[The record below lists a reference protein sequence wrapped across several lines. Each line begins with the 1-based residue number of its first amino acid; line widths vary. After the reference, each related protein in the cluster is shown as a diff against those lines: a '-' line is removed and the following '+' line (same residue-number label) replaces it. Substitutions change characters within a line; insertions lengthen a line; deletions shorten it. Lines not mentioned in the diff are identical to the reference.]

1 VIRCG
6 RISYT
11 NDLPVYAAFDAGAV
25 EFPGTLVSGVPTELN
40 AMLLAGALD
49 VSPIS
54 SFFYAQHA
62 DALVLLP
69 WICIG
74 SRREVRSIYCIS
86 KTPPA
91 ALSGVAIYATTESA
105 TGRNLFSTIC
115 AERFGFS
122 PTYVDSNDPFEAS
135 RTAGAPCLLIGD
147 KAIDAAF
154 QAERHDVYDVGDLWH
169 TMTGREMVYA
179 VWAVSRE
186 VVSERRDEVDAV
198 WRALLSAEQWGTV
211 HRDRVIAAA
220 EAIRPR
226 HEDFYLDY
234 YLTLNFNFD
243 EHAQLGLERFFALAA
258 KHGLLKSAP
267 QLEFFNEVPSHV

>member
-11 NDLPVYAAFDAGAV
+11 NDLPVYAAFDEGAV

-69 WICIG
+69 EICIG

-86 KTPPA
+86 KVPPA
-91 ALSGVAIYATTESA
+91 ALSGVAIHATTESA
-105 TGRNLFSTIC
+105 TGRNLFATIC
-115 AERFGFS
+115 AERFGFL
-122 PTYVDSNDPFEAS
+122 PTYVDSNEPFEAY
-135 RTAGAPCLLIGD
+135 RTTGAPCLLIGD

-154 QAERHDVYDVGDLWH
+154 QAERRDVHDVGDLWH
-169 TMTGREMVYA
+169 TMTGLQMVYA
-179 VWAVSRE
+179 VWAASR
-186 VVSERRDEVDAV
+186 VVAVERRDEVEAV
-198 WRALLSAEQWGTV
+198 WRALLSAERWGKSN
-211 HRDRVIAAA
+211 RNRVIAAA
-220 EAIRPR
+220 ETIRPR
-226 HEDFYLDY
+226 HEDFYRDY
-234 YLTLNFNFD
+234 YVTLDFNFD
-243 EHAQLGLERFFALAA
+243 DQAQLGLSRFFALAA
-258 KHGLLKSAP
+258 KHGLLESAP
-267 QLEFFNEVPSHV
+267 RLEFFNEVPSRV